1 MSGQVKRGPS
11 VTLVPA
17 GRSSGVFKD
26 VKDLLGARELL
37 SALLNRELAGRYK
50 GSVLGIGWTLVRP
63 LVILLIYAI
72 VLGQFLGAARS
83 IEQFT
88 IFIFVGLL
96 FWNLLNDSI
105 SAGSVAL
112 TANSTLLKKV
122 WFPREILPLTSFATA
137 AVHFLAQFI
146 ILILAYIGF
155 GIWPNLNNLL
165 YLIPA
170 VLITFP
176 VAFGLGLIFSV
187 LNVRFRD
194 TQFIVEVGLLLGFWL
209 SPIVYPWTA
218 AHAFLASLPFGAFWQ
233 QLYLANPFGLVAM
246 AAQQALWPPINSN
259 LGSNLQFFDSP
270 FSTRLIMSI
279 IASWVFLFFAQ
290 RLFARMAGTVV
301 VDL

>member
-1 MSGQVKRGPS
+1 M
-11 VTLVPA
+11 
-17 GRSSGVFKD
+17 
-26 VKDLLGARELL
+26 
-37 SALLNRELAGRYK
+37 
-50 GSVLGIGWTLVRP
+50 
-63 LVILLIYAI
+63 
-72 VLGQFLGAARS
+72 
-83 IEQFT
+83 
-88 IFIFVGLL
+88 
-96 FWNLLNDSI
+96 
-105 SAGSVAL
+105 
-112 TANSTLLKKV
+112 
-122 WFPREILPLTSFATA
+122 
-137 AVHFLAQFI
+137 
-146 ILILAYIGF
+146 ILAYIGF

-165 YLIPA
+165 YIIPA

-259 LGSNLQFFDSP
+259 LGSNYQFFDSP
-270 FSTRLIMSI
+270 FSTRLIISI

>member
-1 MSGQVKRGPS
+1 VK
-11 VTLVPA
+11 
-17 GRSSGVFKD
+17 D
-26 VKDLLGARELL
+26 IKDLLNSRELL
-37 SALLNRELAGRYK
+37 AALLGRELAGKYK
-50 GSVLGIGWTLVRP
+50 GSFLGIGWTLVRP
-63 LVILLIYAI
+63 LVMLFIYAVVI
-72 VLGQFLGAARS
+72 GEFLGASRS
-83 IEQFT
+83 ISNFA
-88 IFIFVGLL
+88 IFVLVGLL
-96 FWNLLNDSI
+96 FWNLLSDSI
-105 SAGSVAL
+105 NMGSVSM
-112 TANSTLLKKV
+112 TMNSTLLKKV

-155 GIWPNLNNLL
+155 GVWPNLNNLL

-246 AAQQALWPPINSN
+246 AAQQALWPPINSK
-259 LGSNLQFFDSP
+259 LGSNFQFFDSP
-270 FSTRLIMSI
+270 FSTRLIISVL
-279 IASWVFLFFAQ
+279 ASWVFLLFAQ
-290 RLFARMAGTVV
+290 RLFARMAGTIV